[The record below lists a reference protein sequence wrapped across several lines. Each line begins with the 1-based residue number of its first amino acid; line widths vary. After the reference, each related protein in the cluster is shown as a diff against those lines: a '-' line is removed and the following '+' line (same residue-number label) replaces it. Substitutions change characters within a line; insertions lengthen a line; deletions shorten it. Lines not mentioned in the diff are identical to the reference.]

1 MNIYKLSLLDDNR
14 AFDLEIFAP
23 TEDEAKDIATREEPN
38 MTIQKV
44 VCLTA

>member
-1 MNIYKLSLLDDNR
+1 MNIYKLSLLDNNR
-14 AFDLEIFAP
+14 AFDLEIFAT
-23 TEDEAKDIATREEPN
+23 TEDEAKAIAIREEPN